1 MPKGV
6 KSEVYEVDT
15 SNPVR
20 TMAIDVAPEIEL
32 LLKEK
37 LSQGEYQSIDELL
50 QAALDALE
58 TKQARKEELRAK
70 LQVGLEQLEN
80 GQYRTLGEDG
90 VKSVFAKAK
99 EQWSQQQG
107 A

>member
-1 MPKGV
+1 
-6 KSEVYEVDT
+6 
-15 SNPVR
+15 
-20 TMAIDVAPEIEL
+20 MAIDVAPEIEL

-58 TKQARKEELRAK
+58 TRQAQKEELRAK

-80 GQYRTLGEDG
+80 GHYRTLGEDG

-107 A
+107 S